1 VSDSAATPPTGY
13 TLGIMSG
20 QSAEGGAPLGREF
33 LVRRNALWA
42 TLRGLEPGAAA
53 FEETLSELSAL
64 IGWNRA
70 RILAGLGLADLGL
83 VDLGLAETDTG
94 PTP

>member
-1 VSDSAATPPTGY
+1 
-13 TLGIMSG
+13 MSG
-20 QSAEGGAPLGREF
+20 QSAEGRELVGREF

-42 TLRGLEPGAAA
+42 TLRGLEPGAAG
-53 FEETLSELSAL
+53 FEGTLSELSAL

-70 RILAGLGLADLGL
+70 RILAGLGL
-83 VDLGLAETDTG
+83 VDLGLPETETG

>member
-1 VSDSAATPPTGY
+1 
-13 TLGIMSG
+13 MSG
-20 QSAEGGAPLGREF
+20 QSAGGEGQGREF
-33 LVRRNALWA
+33 LERRNALWA

-70 RILAGLGLADLGL
+70 RILAGLGLSEQGL
-83 VDLGLAETDTG
+83 SEQGAPEIDTG
-94 PTP
+94 LTP